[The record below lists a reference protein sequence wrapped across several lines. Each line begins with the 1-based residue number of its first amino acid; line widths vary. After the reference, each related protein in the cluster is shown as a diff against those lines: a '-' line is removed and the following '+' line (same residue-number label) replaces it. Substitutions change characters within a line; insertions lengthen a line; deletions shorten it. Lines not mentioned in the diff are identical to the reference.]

1 MTFMYNIHP
10 DYKTKKVLTFVADLI
25 IAYEYDSYDDLS
37 ENDLFS
43 FIALLNEAGG
53 VIDELSFISEDS
65 YTTMDSFRKYL
76 TNNDREN
83 LANFLDALKT
93 SALHYYEHTMKS
105 IFNYV
110 YSDYQQSRREWID
123 HATKYGDPD
132 AAYDQYRESL
142 S

>member
-1 MTFMYNIHP
+1 MNNIHP

-25 IAYEYDSYDDLS
+25 IEYQYDTYNDLS
-37 ENDLFS
+37 ESDLFH
-43 FIALLNEAGG
+43 FAALLNEAGG

-65 YTTMDSFRKYL
+65 HTTMESFRNYL
-76 TNNDREN
+76 TTNNSE
-83 LANFLDALKT
+83 NFLDAIKT
-93 SALHYYEHTMKS
+93 SALHYYDHTMKS

-123 HATKYGDPD
+123 HAAKYGDPD
-132 AAYDQYRESL
+132 IAYDQYRESL

>member
-1 MTFMYNIHP
+1 MYNIHP

-25 IAYEYDSYDDLS
+25 IEYDYDTYDDLS
-37 ENDLFS
+37 ESDLLS
-43 FIALLNEAGG
+43 FASLLNEAGG

-65 YTTMDSFRKYL
+65 HTTMESFRNYL
-76 TNNDREN
+76 TSNNSE
-83 LANFLDALKT
+83 NFLDAIKT

-105 IFNYV
+105 LFNYV
-110 YSDYQQSRREWID
+110 YSDYQQSRREWLD
-123 HATKYGDPD
+123 HTAKYGDPD